1 MSEEKKT
8 AQKEEAVKEAK
19 NNSKEQVQ
27 ETLKTMSLKDRPLE
41 LDSLFKAGVYFGH
54 KRSRRNP
61 LMDEY
66 VYTYREGIA
75 IIDLE
80 KTLTLLKEVL
90 DVLESIVAQGKF
102 VLFVGTKKHI
112 KAITKETAEATGMP
126 YVSNRWL
133 GGTFT
138 NFPVIRGRVKYL
150 IDLEEK
156 IQKGELSGYTKF
168 EQLKKQEEVDKME
181 EKLGGL
187 RVMEQLPGAVFVLDV
202 KEDHLAIKEAKRAG
216 VPVFGL
222 VDTNDDPRG
231 VSYVIPGNNDALS
244 SVSFILSQVAVALE
258 RGVKKRENIA
268 QSKKDEKKS

>member
-1 MSEEKKT
+1 MTEEKTT
-8 AQKEEAVKEAK
+8 AKEEVREEKIVIEEETKMTVEKMAK
-19 NNSKEQVQ
+19 
-27 ETLKTMSLKDRPLE
+27 KDQPLE

-66 VYTYREGIA
+66 VYTYREGVA
-75 IIDLE
+75 IIDLQ
-80 KTLTLLKEVL
+80 KTLELFKESL
-90 DVLESIVAQGKF
+90 DVMESLVAQGKPI
-102 VLFVGTKKHI
+102 LFVGTKKHVKNSI
-112 KAITKETAEATGMP
+112 KNTAESLGMP

-138 NFPVIRGRVKYL
+138 NFSVIRGRVKYL

-168 EQLKKQEEVDKME
+168 ERLKKQEEVDKME

-187 RVMEQLPGAVFVLDV
+187 RTMEQLPGAVFILDA

-216 VPVFGL
+216 VPVIGL
-222 VDTNDDPRG
+222 IDTNDDPRG
-231 VSYVIPGNNDALS
+231 ISYVIPGNNDALS
-244 SVSFILSQVAVALE
+244 SVSFILAHVALAVE
-258 RGVKKRENIA
+258 RGLKKRKEIA
-268 QSKKDEKKS
+268 QAPKDEKKI